1 MTTAPPDD
9 SPLRDFFSRP
19 LPEVTADPDAS
30 QMVEQALDAME
41 AGTLRA
47 ATREPDGTWRTQP
60 WVKHVILTAFSLS
73 TLVDLAQW
81 PGGAVDKS
89 LVPAR
94 HFTIGDGVRVVPGG
108 SSIRRGA
115 HVSSGVVVMPPSYV
129 NVGAYVA
136 TGSMVDSHVLVG
148 SCAQVG
154 AGVHLSAAVQLGG
167 VLEPVGARPVV
178 VEDEAF
184 IGAQCGLFEGVV
196 VRSRAVLAPAV
207 TLTATSTV
215 YDLVHGRTV
224 VGEVPAGAVVVPGSR
239 PAGGDF
245 AREHGLSL
253 YAPCIVKYRD
263 ERTSA
268 AVVLEDALR

>member
-1 MTTAPPDD
+1 D
-9 SPLRDFFSRP
+9 SLRDFFSRP
-19 LPEVTADPDAS
+19 LDQITADPEATNR
-30 QMVEQALDAME
+30 VEQALDALE
-41 AGTLRA
+41 VGTIRA
-47 ATREPDGTWRTQP
+47 ATAGPDGTWDSHP
-60 WVKHVILTAFSLS
+60 WVKHVVLAAFSLS
-73 TLVDLAQW
+73 TVVDLPHW

-89 LVPAR
+89 LVLAR
-94 HFTIGDGVRVVPGG
+94 HLSTADGVRMVPGG

-115 HVSSGVVVMPPSYV
+115 HVSAGVVVMPPSYV

-136 TGSMVDSHVLVG
+136 AGSMIDSHVLVG

-154 AGVHLSAAVQLGG
+154 RGVHLSAAVQLGG

-178 VEDEAF
+178 VEDDAF
-184 IGAQCGLFEGVV
+184 VGAQCGLFEGVV
-196 VRSRAVLAPAV
+196 VRTRAVLAPSV
-207 TLTATSTV
+207 TLTATTTI

-224 VGEVPAGAVVVPGSR
+224 TGEVPAGAVLVPGAR

-263 ERTSA
+263 ERTAA
-268 AVVLEDALR
+268 AVALEDALR

>member
-1 MTTAPPDD
+1 MTGSPPATT
-9 SPLRDFFSRP
+9 SLRDFFSRP
-19 LPEVTADPDAS
+19 LGQITEDPAATDR
-30 QMVEQALDAME
+30 VEQALDGLE
-41 AGTLRA
+41 VGTIRA
-47 ATREPDGTWRTQP
+47 ATAGPDGTWEAHR
-60 WVKHVILTAFSLS
+60 WVKHVVLAAFSLS
-73 TLVDLAQW
+73 TLVDLPHW

-94 HFTIGDGVRVVPGG
+94 QLSTVDGVRVVPGG

-115 HVSSGVVVMPPSYV
+115 HVSAGVVVMPPSYV
-129 NVGAYVA
+129 NIGAYVA
-136 TGSMVDSHVLVG
+136 TGSMIDSHVLVG

-154 AGVHLSAAVQLGG
+154 RGVHLSASVQLGG

-178 VEDEAF
+178 VEDDAF

-196 VRSRAVLAPAV
+196 IRTRAVLAPSV
-207 TLTATSTV
+207 TLTATTTI

-224 VGEVPAGAVVVPGSR
+224 AGEVPAGAVVVPGSR
-239 PAGGDF
+239 PAGGAF

-263 ERTSA
+263 ERTAA
-268 AVVLEDALR
+268 AVALEDALR